1 MGKTAVAEGLALQIV
16 SGNVPELLKDKR
28 LVSLD
33 LTGMIAGTKYRGD
46 FEDRIKNAIEEVKKA
61 GNVILFIDELH
72 TIIGAGA
79 AEGSADAANILK
91 PALARGDFQ
100 VIGATTID
108 EYRKHIEKDAALE
121 RRFQPVMV
129 GEPTVQE
136 AAAILKGLRD
146 RYEAH
151 HKVKITDE
159 AIEAAVELSSRYISD
174 RYLPDKAIDLIDE
187 AASRVRL
194 RCYTVPDDLQ
204 QLEEKS
210 KELEQEK
217 AAAVNSQDFERAASL
232 RDEVRHLKQQLE
244 EQRNQWRDKNER
256 SGDEVTAKDIA
267 QIVSSWTGVPV
278 VQLTE
283 EESQR
288 LLRLEEILH
297 QRIVGQKEA
306 VAAVARAIRRGRV
319 GLKDPKRPIGSF
331 LFLGPT
337 GVGKTELCKALAQA
351 MFGDEKAMIRMDM
364 SEYMEKHTVS
374 RMIGSPPGYVGYQ
387 EGGQLTEKIRR
398 KPYSVVLFDEIEKA
412 HPDVFHLLLQIL
424 EDGQLT
430 DSQGRTVDFKNAVVI
445 MTSNIGA
452 RLITEN
458 RLNLGFSADNS
469 QEADCRAYAE

>member
-1 MGKTAVAEGLALQIV
+1 M
-16 SGNVPELLKDKR
+16 KDKR

-46 FEDRIKNAIEEVKKA
+46 FEDRIKNAIEEVKKS

-331 LFLGPT
+331 LFLGLP
-337 GVGKTELCKALAQA
+337 V
-351 MFGDEKAMIRMDM
+351 
-364 SEYMEKHTVS
+364 
-374 RMIGSPPGYVGYQ
+374 
-387 EGGQLTEKIRR
+387 
-398 KPYSVVLFDEIEKA
+398 
-412 HPDVFHLLLQIL
+412 
-424 EDGQLT
+424 
-430 DSQGRTVDFKNAVVI
+430 
-445 MTSNIGA
+445 
-452 RLITEN
+452 
-458 RLNLGFSADNS
+458 
-469 QEADCRAYAE
+469 

>member
-1 MGKTAVAEGLALQIV
+1 MGKTAVAEGLAPQIV

-159 AIEAAVELSSRYISD
+159 AIEAAVELSLPVISD
-174 RYLPDKAIDLIDE
+174 RIY
-187 AASRVRL
+187 
-194 RCYTVPDDLQ
+194 
-204 QLEEKS
+204 
-210 KELEQEK
+210 
-217 AAAVNSQDFERAASL
+217 
-232 RDEVRHLKQQLE
+232 
-244 EQRNQWRDKNER
+244 
-256 SGDEVTAKDIA
+256 
-267 QIVSSWTGVPV
+267 
-278 VQLTE
+278 
-283 EESQR
+283 
-288 LLRLEEILH
+288 
-297 QRIVGQKEA
+297 RI
-306 VAAVARAIRRGRV
+306 
-319 GLKDPKRPIGSF
+319 RPSI
-331 LFLGPT
+331 
-337 GVGKTELCKALAQA
+337 
-351 MFGDEKAMIRMDM
+351 
-364 SEYMEKHTVS
+364 
-374 RMIGSPPGYVGYQ
+374 
-387 EGGQLTEKIRR
+387 
-398 KPYSVVLFDEIEKA
+398 
-412 HPDVFHLLLQIL
+412 
-424 EDGQLT
+424 
-430 DSQGRTVDFKNAVVI
+430 
-445 MTSNIGA
+445 
-452 RLITEN
+452 
-458 RLNLGFSADNS
+458 
-469 QEADCRAYAE
+469 